1 NTGCQRRWLGP
12 LRRTGKVPSDRRV
25 ADTGLRQGLAGT
37 APPAERNELVLL
49 RDRAVE
55 IRRIICGI
63 AESGNGRQAEIFPS
77 GRLQRS
83 RREAWVAAVLPAVRQ
98 EFPVVLRRSEEGRRY
113 I

>member
-1 NTGCQRRWLGP
+1 APPPIHTLSLHDALPIYGGRHQPLVQCGYDLPFNTQPCHVVCNTGCQRRWLGP

-55 IRRIICGI
+55 I
-63 AESGNGRQAEIFPS
+63 
-77 GRLQRS
+77 
-83 RREAWVAAVLPAVRQ
+83 
-98 EFPVVLRRSEEGRRY
+98 
-113 I
+113 